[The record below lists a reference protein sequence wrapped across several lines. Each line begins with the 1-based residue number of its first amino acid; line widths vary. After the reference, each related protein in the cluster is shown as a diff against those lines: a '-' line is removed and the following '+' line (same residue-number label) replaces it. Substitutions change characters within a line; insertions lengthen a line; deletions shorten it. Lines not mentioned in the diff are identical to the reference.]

1 MFPETEASET
11 GERCHFETKRTAS
24 NSIDAL
30 CTGASEGVML
40 SINVM
45 GMLIAFVAIVALLNG
60 LILWPQQLMHIAAPL
75 TIQQILGWANAPF
88 AWLMGV
94 PWNDCSFIGGI
105 LGERIVLNE
114 FVGYLDLSNYVK
126 THPGTIDQR
135 SVTLA
140 SYALCGFANFSSI
153 AIQIGGIGALA
164 PERRHDLARLGMRS
178 MIAGVL
184 ACYLFAALV
193 GVIT

>member
-1 MFPETEASET
+1 
-11 GERCHFETKRTAS
+11 
-24 NSIDAL
+24 
-30 CTGASEGVML
+30 ML

-60 LILWPQQLMHIAAPL
+60 LIIWPQHALGMATL

-88 AWLMGV
+88 AFLMGV
-94 PWNDCSFIGGI
+94 PWNDCGLIGGI

-114 FVGYLDLSNYVK
+114 FVSYLDLSTFVK
-126 THPGTIDQR
+126 AHRGALSER
-135 SVTLA
+135 AVTLA

-164 PERRHDLARLGMRS
+164 PERRHDLARLGIKS

-184 ACYLFAALV
+184 ACYLFAAVV